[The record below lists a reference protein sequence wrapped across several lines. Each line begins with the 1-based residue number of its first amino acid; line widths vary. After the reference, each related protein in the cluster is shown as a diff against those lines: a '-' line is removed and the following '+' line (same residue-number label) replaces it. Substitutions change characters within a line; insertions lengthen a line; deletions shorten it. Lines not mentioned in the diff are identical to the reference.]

1 MQQAQT
7 GIVNWRHAGRRKS
20 FHQMDLP
27 DLPNPFAAE
36 SDNLKAVGTLLV
48 HVSMIATA
56 RVQPAE
62 ARSIF
67 MGKQATMKPV
77 DGSASR
83 LCSFSMWQ

>member
-7 GIVNWRHAGRRKS
+7 GMVNRRHARRRKS
-20 FHQMDLP
+20 FHQIDLR
-27 DLPNPFAAE
+27 DLRYRFGAE
-36 SDNLKAVGTLLV
+36 SDNLKADGALLV